1 MKPQEFNILVE
12 KFYEGNTSE
21 SEESMLK
28 DFLEKNTAPD
38 EYSELKE
45 YFQSIV
51 FSEPLLG
58 EDFDASLMKEIENS
72 EKPKRTITGWSI
84 GISSIAATALI
95 FLTLWFATDIFQP
108 KQLYG
113 TVTDPKVALQITNAA
128 LFKVSEKMN
137 EGLKPADK
145 TIKKVDKSI
154 QDVSQIKKIDQALND
169 ARKMQEIDKAS
180 QLLKSVS
187 KVYVHIGNS

>member
-1 MKPQEFNILVE
+1 MKPQEFDILVE
-12 KFYEGNTSE
+12 KFFEGNTSE

-28 DFLEKNTAPD
+28 DFLKNNRQPE
-38 EYSELKE
+38 EYRELKL
-45 YFQSIV
+45 YFQSV
-51 FSEPLLG
+51 VKKEDELG
-58 EDFDASLMKEIENS
+58 DDFDKLLMEKIEAV
-72 EKPKRTITGWSI
+72 ETPKRSMNSWFI
-84 GISSIAATALI
+84 GIIGIAASALI
-95 FLTLWFATDIFQP
+95 FLALWFGTGIFQP

-113 TVTDPKVALQITNAA
+113 TVTDPKLALQITQTAMRQ
-128 LFKVSEKMN
+128 VSEKMN

-154 QDVSQIKKIDQALND
+154 KDVSQIRKIDQALNN

-180 QLLKSVS
+180 QLLKSVN

>member
-1 MKPQEFNILVE
+1 MKPQEFKILVE

-28 DFLEKNTAPD
+28 DFLEKNTAPN
-38 EYSELKE
+38 EYRELKI
-45 YFQSIV
+45 YFQSIEL
-51 FSEPLLG
+51 SEPMLG
-58 EDFDASLMKEIENS
+58 EDFDARLMEKIEMS
-72 EKPKRTITGWSI
+72 EEPKRTIKSWTL
-84 GISSIAATALI
+84 GISSIAAAALI
-95 FLTLWFATDIFQP
+95 FLALWFGTEIFQP

-137 EGLKPADK
+137 QGLKPADK
-145 TIKKVDKSI
+145 TIKKVDKSMK
-154 QDVSQIKKIDQALND
+154 DVSQIKKIDKALND

-187 KVYVHIGNS
+187 KVYVHVGNS